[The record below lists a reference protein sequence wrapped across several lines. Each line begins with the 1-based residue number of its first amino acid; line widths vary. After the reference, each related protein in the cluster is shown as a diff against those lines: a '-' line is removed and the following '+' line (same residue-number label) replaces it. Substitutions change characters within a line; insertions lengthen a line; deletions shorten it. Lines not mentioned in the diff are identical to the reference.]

1 MVECH
6 GGKEK
11 KSNVSPGNSMVSF
24 MFESDEYE
32 CQYQSQAEG
41 SVVVRAAHMRILE
54 GRGME
59 STRFQN

>member
-1 MVECH
+1 
-6 GGKEK
+6 
-11 KSNVSPGNSMVSF
+11 MVSF